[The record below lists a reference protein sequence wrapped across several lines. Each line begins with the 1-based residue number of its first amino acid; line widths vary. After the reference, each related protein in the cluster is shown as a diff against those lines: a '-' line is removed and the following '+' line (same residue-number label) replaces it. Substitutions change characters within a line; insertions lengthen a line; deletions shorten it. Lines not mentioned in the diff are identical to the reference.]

1 MPHSTKH
8 AEKPLL
14 NDGFQLLESELGFA
28 MGAFGDVLGR
38 LGHQELAEK
47 LPWSGNELPTVE
59 GADRGLGQAYSIAFQ
74 LLNIVEERVAAQV
87 RRWREKA
94 HGTTAE
100 KGLWPDKLAA
110 MRHMGLDAPAMLDV
124 LREVRV
130 EPVLTAHPTEAKRE
144 TVRERHREIYDLMQE
159 RENTSFTERERQRGR
174 RFLEAQL
181 ETLWRTGEI
190 HVTRP
195 SITQELENALFYL
208 REVFPE
214 AVSRGHT
221 HLREAWEAAGFPA
234 ADLETLPPMI
244 RFGTWIGGDRDGHPG
259 VTADVTRQALAALRF
274 NALRLFARQLE
285 RLAHNLPLSKHFQA
299 VPPELEA
306 LVARLAT
313 ELDDRETAD
322 VQALLRQHDE
332 EPWRLAAHLMRHKIL
347 LSRDQPDAPAVY
359 HAPADLLADIAVLAD
374 TLDAAG
380 AATLVGDF
388 IVPLRRQLAVFGF
401 HSATLD
407 VRQNSAFHQRAL
419 GQLLAKAGI
428 ADAESF
434 ADWTEEKRR
443 AFLENEL
450 PSPRPFLAPGISAGP
465 EADAVLDCHR
475 VLAVH
480 RGQYGDAGLGALIV
494 SMTRG
499 VADLLTVYLLARE
512 AGLME
517 MTDAGLRCP
526 LPVVPLFETMDDLEN
541 APGIVEDFLSHP
553 VTRRSLADGG
563 DFQMMLGY
571 SDSNKDCGILASQW
585 ALHKAQVEL
594 SAVCRSH
601 GMRPVFFHGRGGT
614 VGRGA
619 GPTQWFMEA
628 LPHGALGGAFR
639 MTEQGET
646 ISQKYAHLGS
656 ATYHTELMVASVASA
671 TAKHHR
677 TKTSA
682 DADPLLLDQLAAWS
696 RGAYRDFLQSPGFID
711 FYRSA
716 TPIDALENARIGSRP
731 ARRTGRATLEDLR
744 AIPWVFSWTQS
755 RFYLPGWYGA
765 GTAFEKLRAEN
776 PDGFAQLA
784 SQAQGVA
791 FLRYVITNIDSSLA
805 SANEDVMR
813 AYAALVPDADLRER
827 FLGMILGELERT
839 RAAVRD
845 LFQGPF
851 AARRPRMARTLDIR
865 EEPLRVLH
873 MQQISL
879 LGEWRSRLAA
889 GDATG
894 ADAMIPDLLISVN
907 AISSG
912 LRTTG

>member
-1 MPHSTKH
+1 MP
-8 AEKPLL
+8 AEKPLIS
-14 NDGFQLLESELGFA
+14 DGFQLLESELGFA
-28 MGAFGDVLGR
+28 MSAFGAVLVR
-38 LGHQELAEK
+38 LQHHELAGR
-47 LPWSGNELPTVE
+47 LPWSGKPLPVVE
-59 GADRGLGQAYSIAFQ
+59 GSDRALGQAYSIAFQ
-74 LLNIVEERVAAQV
+74 ILNIVEERVAAQV

-94 HGTTAE
+94 HGATAE
-100 KGLWPDKLAA
+100 KGLWPDKIAH
-110 MRHMGLDAPAMLDV
+110 MRRMGLDAKDILGV
-124 LREVRV
+124 LAKVSV

-159 RENTSFTERERQRGR
+159 RENASFTERERQRGR

-195 SITQELENALFYL
+195 SIKQELENALFYL

-214 AVSRGHT
+214 AVSRSHT
-221 HLREAWEAAGFPA
+221 HLREAWLGAGFA
-234 ADLETLPPMI
+234 AEDLDELPPMV

-259 VTADVTRQALAALRF
+259 VTAEVTRQALAALRH

-285 RLAHNLPLSKHFQA
+285 RLAHNLPLSKHFQE
-299 VPPELEA
+299 VPPALDD
-306 LVARLAT
+306 LVARLTA
-313 ELDDRETAD
+313 ELDGCGESG
-322 VQALLRQHDE
+322 VPALLHQHDE
-332 EPWRLAAHLMRHKIL
+332 EPWRLAAHLMRLKL
-347 LSRDQPDAPAVY
+347 LVSRDKPEAPSVY
-359 HAPADLLADIAVLAD
+359 RNPSCLLEDIAVLAGA
-374 TLDAAG
+374 LEQAG
-380 AATLVGDF
+380 ASTLVADF

-407 VRQNSAFHQRAL
+407 VRQNSAFHQKAL

-428 ADAESF
+428 PGAEDFASWSEPERLSF
-434 ADWTEEKRR
+434 
-443 AFLENEL
+443 LHGEL
-450 PSPRPFLAPGISAGP
+450 LSPRPFLAPGISAGP
-465 EADAVLDCHR
+465 EADAVLDCYR
-475 VLAVH
+475 VLAEH
-480 RGQYGDAGLGALIV
+480 RARHGDAGLGALIV

-499 VADLLTVYLLARE
+499 TADLLTVYLLARE
-512 AGLME
+512 AGLAE
-517 MTDAGLRCP
+517 MTDDGLRCP

-541 APGIVEDFLSHP
+541 APGIVEEFLSHP
-553 VTRRSLADGG
+553 VTRRSLGGG

-585 ALHKAQVEL
+585 ALHKAQIEL
-594 SAVCRSH
+594 SGVCARH
-601 GMRPVFFHGRGGT
+601 GVRPVFFHGRGGT

-619 GPTQWFMEA
+619 GPIHWFMEA

-671 TAKHHR
+671 TAQHQRAKG
-677 TKTSA
+677 SVE
-682 DADPLLLDQLAAWS
+682 ADPELLEKLGAWS
-696 RGAYRDFLQSPGFID
+696 RDAYRELLQAPGFIA
-711 FYRSA
+711 FHRAA

-765 GTAFEKLRAEN
+765 GTALERLRSEN
-776 PDGFAQLA
+776 PEGFEQLA
-784 SQAQGVA
+784 GQLRGVP

-805 SANEDVMR
+805 SANEDIMR
-813 AYAALVPDADLRER
+813 AYASLVPDAELRER
-827 FLGMILGELERT
+827 FLGMILGELGRT

-845 LFQGPF
+845 MFQAPF
-851 AARRPRMARTLDIR
+851 GTCRPRMARTLEIR

-879 LGEWRSRLAA
+879 LREWRARLAA
-889 GDATG
+889 GDESA
-894 ADAMIPDLLISVN
+894 AESMIPDLLISVN